1 MYASLSFWQMSMIG
15 QCVYNNCVLEYHRL
29 TFLNSCESFCKAWF
43 DRSICY
49 SRSYCCNCCPVAQI
63 WPRNQ
68 TLKCRKSLAS
78 NLFLCCLTW
87 SLTSW
92 WRTSLKS
99 NLQPLQTTVR
109 MTALSQEWSRVTR
122 GVMRS
127 GQSAGEIGAQLA
139 WRTGTESVAGQSE
152 RTLGELW
159 EALGCF
165 QLNVRCICS
174 VFVCSTGCFV
184 QGSMQNT
191 VREASVNN
199 HSRRFLP
206 LYHVSGT
213 VWAR

>member
-1 MYASLSFWQMSMIG
+1 MYASLSFWQMSTIG

-49 SRSYCCNCCPVAQI
+49 SRSYCCNRCPVAQI

-99 NLQPLQTTVR
+99 NP
-109 MTALSQEWSRVTR
+109 AAPPDNCKNDS
-122 GVMRS
+122 
-127 GQSAGEIGAQLA
+127 
-139 WRTGTESVAGQSE
+139 
-152 RTLGELW
+152 
-159 EALGCF
+159 F
-165 QLNVRCICS
+165 
-174 VFVCSTGCFV
+174 
-184 QGSMQNT
+184 
-191 VREASVNN
+191 
-199 HSRRFLP
+199 
-206 LYHVSGT
+206 VSGMEQGD
-213 VWAR
+213 ARGHAVRSVCRRDWSSVGLEDWDRERGRAEWEDVRRTMGSLGLFPVKREMHLFSVCLLYWLLCARLHAKYREGGIGE